1 MLTRLSIRSQVA
13 WLSALL
19 IIITAITLTTS
30 YAFRTAQLT
39 EKQIE
44 RQMRYAQNVLTQYL
58 SSQEQL
64 LVTATRVLTA
74 DFGFKQ
80 AIATR
85 DNNTIESVLLNHGER
100 INADLMMMVDLQG
113 ELISISAKEKVTNKQ
128 VTEKISKLLENANL
142 SQFLVINKRI
152 YQLIVLPVKAP
163 REIGYAIVGFQLSKA
178 SLLNLKNLTSLD
190 ITLVV
195 NEQNIVSSIDELE
208 LENERNDLSV
218 APITTLDLLI
228 SKTNYFNKKIS
239 FDENAGIYALLST
252 SLKEVHEE
260 FNQLISSILFIALLI
275 ILISMF
281 LSRLL
286 SKGISTP
293 LNYLMKLT
301 ARISRGELKI
311 AKNEQ
316 QLPREF
322 NELYYAFSTMGEAIS
337 HREKEIKF
345 QAEHDHLTGLYNR
358 QMLLNI
364 IGERISAKA
373 DLLLASINI
382 KSLNQL
388 NDTLGPENVDAILRT
403 LAERL
408 QTYIAGHHES
418 INIGAAGRVDSD
430 EFVLVLSISDL
441 HKIEPELI
449 NLHDRLTQPYWVD
462 DIKMNLELNIGS
474 VNSIMHGKTPELLL
488 RRVIMAMRAAAKE
501 KKAIRQYVDGEDE
514 AYLQKIQMIE
524 ELRVAIHSEDS
535 PLFLNYQPKL
545 NLSNNKIEKAEALIR
560 WINKAGNFV
569 NPEHFVGLA
578 EKSGL
583 IVSLTHWVIKNVAIQ
598 MEKWNEIGLNIRV
611 SVNLSAQDIQHPE
624 FVDYL
629 LSTIEKYNV
638 SPNQLTLEL
647 TERDLAENEEI
658 VVQRLSHLQ
667 TLGFQISVDDYGIGQ
682 SSLSKLKSLPVDELK
697 IDKCFILSL
706 EACPKDQDIVS
717 STISLGHKL
726 NMQVVAEGVENKES
740 LALLASYGCE
750 YAQGYYISRPV
761 DADAFVE
768 WYNNYEPNY

>member
-1 MLTRLSIRSQVA
+1 MLTKLSIRSQVT

-19 IIITAITLTTS
+19 IVITAITLTTS

-44 RQMRYAQNVLTQYL
+44 RQMRYAQNVLTEYL

-85 DNNTIESVLLNHGER
+85 DKNTIESVLLNHGER
-100 INADLMMMVDLQG
+100 INADLMVMVDLQG
-113 ELISISAKEKVTNKQ
+113 ELISISAKEKVTNSQ
-128 VTEKISKLLENANL
+128 VTEKIKKLISSSNL
-142 SQFLVINKRI
+142 TQLLVLNNRI
-152 YQLIVLPVKAP
+152 YQLIILPVKAP

-195 NEQNIVSSIDELE
+195 NEQNIVSSFSD
-208 LENERNDLSV
+208 LENESNDLSV

-239 FDENAGIYALLST
+239 FDESAGIYALLTT

-311 AKNEQ
+311 EKNEQ
-316 QLPREF
+316 QLPTEF

-358 QMLLNI
+358 QLLLNI
-364 IGERISAKA
+364 IEKRISANA
-373 DLLLASINI
+373 NLLLASINI
-382 KSLNQL
+382 KGFNQI
-388 NDTLGPENVDAILRT
+388 NDTIGPENGDVILKD

-408 QTYIAGHHES
+408 QDYITAHHEK
-418 INIGAAGRVDSD
+418 INIGAAGRIDSD
-430 EFVLVLSISDL
+430 EFILVLA
-441 HKIEPELI
+441 IEDVKEIEAELL
-449 NLHDRLTQPYWVD
+449 NLHDRLTQPYWID

-474 VNSIMHGKTPELLL
+474 VNSIMHGKTPKLLM
-488 RRVIMAMRAAAKE
+488 RRVIMAMRSATKE
-501 KKAIRQYVDGEDE
+501 QKAIRQYIDGEDE

-524 ELRVAIHSEDS
+524 ELRVAIHSEES

-560 WINKAGNFV
+560 WINKAGDFV
-569 NPEHFVGLA
+569 NPEHFVSLA

-598 MEKWNEIGLNIRV
+598 MEKWNEIGLSIRV

-629 LSTIEKYNV
+629 LSTIEEYNV

-647 TERDLAENEEI
+647 TERDLAENEE
-658 VVQRLSHLQ
+658 VVIQRLSHLQ
-667 TLGFQISVDDYGIGQ
+667 SLGFQISVDDYGIGQ

-706 EACPKDQDIVS
+706 EACSKDQDIVS

-750 YAQGYYISRPV
+750 YAQGYYISRPI

-768 WYNNYEPNY
+768 WYKNYEPNY

>member
-1 MLTRLSIRSQVA
+1 MLTKLSIRSQVT

-19 IIITAITLTTS
+19 IVITAITLTTS

-44 RQMRYAQNVLTQYL
+44 RQMRYAQNVLTEYL

-85 DNNTIESVLLNHGER
+85 DKNTIESVLLNHGER
-100 INADLMMMVDLQG
+100 INADLMVMVDLQG
-113 ELISISAKEKVTNKQ
+113 ELISISAKEKVTNSQ
-128 VTEKISKLLENANL
+128 VTEKIKKLISSSNL
-142 SQFLVINKRI
+142 TQLLVLNNRI
-152 YQLIVLPVKAP
+152 YQLIILPVKAP

-195 NEQNIVSSIDELE
+195 NEQNIVSSFSD
-208 LENERNDLSV
+208 LENESNDLSV
-218 APITTLDLLI
+218 APITTLDLLN

-239 FDENAGIYALLST
+239 FDESAGIYALLTT

-311 AKNEQ
+311 EKNEQ
-316 QLPREF
+316 QLPTEF

-358 QMLLNI
+358 QLLLNI
-364 IGERISAKA
+364 IEKRISANA
-373 DLLLASINI
+373 NLLLASINI
-382 KSLNQL
+382 KGFNQI
-388 NDTLGPENVDAILRT
+388 NDTIGPENGDVILKD

-408 QTYIAGHHES
+408 QDYITAHHEK
-418 INIGAAGRVDSD
+418 INIGAAGRIDSD
-430 EFVLVLSISDL
+430 EFILVLA
-441 HKIEPELI
+441 IEDVKEIEAELL
-449 NLHDRLTQPYWVD
+449 NLHDRLTQPYWID

-474 VNSIMHGKTPELLL
+474 VNSIMHGKTPKLLM
-488 RRVIMAMRAAAKE
+488 RRVIMAMRSATKE
-501 KKAIRQYVDGEDE
+501 QKAIRQYIDGEDE

-524 ELRVAIHSEDS
+524 ELRVAIHSEES

-560 WINKAGNFV
+560 WINKAGDFV
-569 NPEHFVGLA
+569 NPEHFVSLA

-598 MEKWNEIGLNIRV
+598 MEKWNEIGLSIRV

-629 LSTIEKYNV
+629 LSTIEEYNV

-647 TERDLAENEEI
+647 TERDLAENEE
-658 VVQRLSHLQ
+658 VVIQRLSHLQ
-667 TLGFQISVDDYGIGQ
+667 SLGFQISVDDYGIGQ

-706 EACPKDQDIVS
+706 EACSKDQDIVS

-750 YAQGYYISRPV
+750 YAQGYYISRPI

-768 WYNNYEPNY
+768 WYKNYEPNY

>member
-19 IIITAITLTTS
+19 IVITAITLTTS

-44 RQMRYAQNVLTQYL
+44 RQMRYAQNVLTEYL

-85 DNNTIESVLLNHGER
+85 DKNTIESVLLNHGER
-100 INADLMMMVDLQG
+100 INADLMVMVDLQG
-113 ELISISAKEKVTNKQ
+113 ELISISAKQKVTNAQ
-128 VTEKISKLLENANL
+128 VTEKVKKLISSSNL
-142 SQFLVINKRI
+142 TQFLVLNNRI
-152 YQLIVLPVKAP
+152 YQLIILPVKAP

-178 SLLNLKNLTSLD
+178 SLVNLKNLTSLD

-195 NEQNIVSSIDELE
+195 KEQNIVSSISD
-208 LENERNDLSV
+208 LENDSNDLSI

-228 SKTNYFNKKIS
+228 SKTNYFNKKVP
-239 FDENAGIYALLST
+239 FDENAGISALLST

-311 AKNEQ
+311 EKNEHR
-316 QLPREF
+316 LPTEF

-364 IGERISAKA
+364 IDKCISANA
-373 DLLLASINI
+373 NLLLASINI
-382 KSLNQL
+382 KGFNQI
-388 NDTLGPENVDAILRT
+388 NDTIGPENGDVILKE
-403 LAERL
+403 LAKRL
-408 QTYIAGHHES
+408 QDSINAHHEN
-418 INIGAAGRVDSD
+418 INLGAAGRIDSD
-430 EFVLVLSISDL
+430 EFILVLAIADL
-441 HKIEPELI
+441 KEIEPELLS
-449 NLHDRLTQPYWVD
+449 LHDRLTQAYWVD
-462 DIKMNLELNIGS
+462 DIKMNLELHIGS
-474 VNSIMHGKTPELLL
+474 VNSIMHGKTPELLM
-488 RRVIMAMRAAAKE
+488 RRVIMAMRSATKE
-501 KKAIRQYVDGEDE
+501 QKAIRQYEDGEDE
-514 AYLQKIQMIE
+514 AYLEKIQMIE
-524 ELRVAIHSEDS
+524 ELRMAIHSENS

-569 NPEHFVGLA
+569 NPEHFVSLA

-583 IVSLTHWVIKNVAIQ
+583 IVSLTHWVIKNVAMQ
-598 MEKWNEIGLNIRV
+598 MEKWNEIGLSIRV

-658 VVQRLSHLQ
+658 VIERLSHLQ

-682 SSLSKLKSLPVDELK
+682 SSLSKLKTLPVDELK

-750 YAQGYYISRPV
+750 YAQGYYISRPI
-761 DADAFVE
+761 DADTFVE
-768 WYNNYEPNY
+768 WYKNYVPNY

>member
-85 DNNTIESVLLNHGER
+85 DKNTIESVLLNHGER

-113 ELISISAKEKVTNKQ
+113 ELISMSAKQTISVEQATS
-128 VTEKISKLLENANL
+128 KIKALLASANL
-142 SQFLVINKRI
+142 TQFLVLNNRI
-152 YQLIVLPVKAP
+152 YQLIILPVKAP
-163 REIGYAIVGFQLSKA
+163 REIGYAIVGFQLSRA
-178 SLLNLKNLTSLD
+178 SLLKLKNLTSLD

-195 NEQNIVSSIDELE
+195 NKQHIASSFDEFE
-208 LENERNDLSV
+208 HTSQDLLV
-218 APITTLDLLI
+218 TPITTLDLLI
-228 SKTNYFNKKIS
+228 NKTDYFNKQVP
-239 FDENAGIYALLST
+239 FDEEAGISAVLST

-260 FNQLISSILFIALLI
+260 FNQLISSILIIALLI

-293 LNYLMKLT
+293 LKYLMKLT
-301 ARISRGELKI
+301 ARIGRGELKI
-311 AKNEQ
+311 EKNEQ
-316 QLPREF
+316 QLPTEF

-337 HREKEIKF
+337 HREKEIKY

-364 IGERISAKA
+364 IDQQLNAKA
-373 DLLLASINI
+373 NLLIASINI
-382 KSLNQL
+382 KSFNQI
-388 NDTLGPENVDAILRT
+388 NDTIGPENGDLILQG
-403 LAERL
+403 LAARL
-408 QTYIAGHHES
+408 QDYIKAHHQS
-418 INIGAAGRVDSD
+418 INVGAAGRIDSD
-430 EFVLVLSISDL
+430 EFILVLAISEL
-441 HKIEPELI
+441 TEIEPELL

-474 VNSIMHGKTPELLL
+474 VNSILHGTSPELLL
-488 RRVIMAMRAAAKE
+488 RRVIMAMRAATKE
-501 KKAIRQYVDGEDE
+501 QKSIRQYVDGEDE

-524 ELRVAIHSEDS
+524 ELRVALHSEDS

-545 NLSNNKIEKAEALIR
+545 NLANNKIEKAEALIR
-560 WINKAGNFV
+560 WINKAGKFV
-569 NPEHFVGLA
+569 NPEHFVSLA

-583 IVSLTHWVIKNVAIQ
+583 IVTLTHWVIKHVAIQ
-598 MEKWNEIGLNIRV
+598 MEQWNKIGLNIRV

-629 LSTIEKYNV
+629 LSTIETYHV
-638 SPNQLTLEL
+638 LPNQLTLEL

-667 TLGFQISVDDYGIGQ
+667 SLGFQISVDDYGIGQ

-761 DADAFVE
+761 DAETFVQ
-768 WYNNYEPNY
+768 WYKDYEPNY

>member
-19 IIITAITLTTS
+19 IVITAITLTTS

-39 EKQIE
+39 EKQID

-58 SSQEQL
+58 ASQEQL

-80 AIATR
+80 AMATR
-85 DNNTIESVLLNHGER
+85 DKNTIDSVLLNHGER

-113 ELISISAKEKVTNKQ
+113 ELISVSTQEKVTNKQ
-128 VTEKISKLLENANL
+128 VTEKIKKLISSANL
-142 SQFLVINKRI
+142 TQFLVINKHI
-152 YQLIVLPVKAP
+152 YQLIILPVKAP
-163 REIGYAIVGFQLSKA
+163 REIGYAIVGFQLTKV
-178 SLLNLKNLTSLD
+178 SLLNLKELTSLD

-195 NEQNIVSSIDELE
+195 NEQNIVSSFNDFER
-208 LENERNDLSV
+208 ENNDLSV
-218 APITTLDLLI
+218 TPITTFDLLFNK
-228 SKTNYFNKKIS
+228 SNYFNKKIP
-239 FDENAGIYALLST
+239 FDEATGISALLST

-260 FNQLISSILFIALLI
+260 FNQLISSILFIALFI

-301 ARISRGELKI
+301 ARISSGELKI
-311 AKNEQ
+311 EKNEQ
-316 QLPREF
+316 KLPTEF
-322 NELYYAFSTMGEAIS
+322 NELYYAFSTMGKAIS

-358 QMLLNI
+358 QMLLKI
-364 IGERISAKA
+364 IDERINDKV
-373 DLLLASINI
+373 DLLLACINI
-382 KSLNQL
+382 KDFNQI
-388 NDTLGPENVDAILRT
+388 NDTIGPENCDEILRS
-403 LAERL
+403 LAKRL
-408 QTYIAGHHES
+408 QGYIVSHNES
-418 INIGAAGRVDSD
+418 NSVGAAARIDSD
-430 EFVLVLSISDL
+430 EFILVLAVSDTN
-441 HKIEPELI
+441 KIEPELI
-449 NLHDRLTQPYWVD
+449 SLHDRLTQPYWVD

-474 VNSIMHGKTPELLL
+474 VNSIKYGQTPELLM
-488 RRVIMAMRAAAKE
+488 RRVIMAMRSAVKE
-501 KKAIRQYVDGEDE
+501 HKAIRQYCDGEDE

-524 ELRVAIHSEDS
+524 ELRVAIHSENS

-560 WINKAGNFV
+560 WINNAGDFV
-569 NPEHFVGLA
+569 NPEHFVSLA

-598 MEKWNEIGLNIRV
+598 MEKWNEIGLSIRV

-629 LSTIEKYNV
+629 LATIDKYNV
-638 SPNQLTLEL
+638 TPSQLTLEL

-667 TLGFQISVDDYGIGQ
+667 SLGFQISVDDYGIGQ
-682 SSLSKLKSLPVDELK
+682 SSLSKLKTLPVDELK

-750 YAQGYYISRPV
+750 YAQGYYISRPI
-761 DADAFVE
+761 DADTFVK
-768 WYNNYEPNY
+768 WYKNYEPTY

>member
-19 IIITAITLTTS
+19 IVITAITLTTS

-44 RQMRYAQNVLTQYL
+44 RQMRYAQNVLTEYL

-85 DNNTIESVLLNHGER
+85 DKNTIESVLLNHGER
-100 INADLMMMVDLQG
+100 INADLMVMVDLQG
-113 ELISISAKEKVTNKQ
+113 ELISISAKQKVTNAQ
-128 VTEKISKLLENANL
+128 VTEKVKKLISSSNL
-142 SQFLVINKRI
+142 TQFLVLNNRI
-152 YQLIVLPVKAP
+152 YQLIILPVKAP

-178 SLLNLKNLTSLD
+178 SLVNLKNLTSLD

-195 NEQNIVSSIDELE
+195 KEQNIVSSISD
-208 LENERNDLSV
+208 LENDSNDLSI

-228 SKTNYFNKKIS
+228 SKTNYFNKKVP
-239 FDENAGIYALLST
+239 FDENAGISALLST

-311 AKNEQ
+311 EKNEHR
-316 QLPREF
+316 LPTEF

-364 IGERISAKA
+364 IDKCISAHA
-373 DLLLASINI
+373 NLLLASINI
-382 KSLNQL
+382 KGFNQI
-388 NDTLGPENVDAILRT
+388 NDTIGPENGDVILKE
-403 LAERL
+403 LAKRL
-408 QTYIAGHHES
+408 QDSINAHHEN
-418 INIGAAGRVDSD
+418 INLGAAGRIDSD
-430 EFVLVLSISDL
+430 EFILVLAIADL
-441 HKIEPELI
+441 KEIEPELLS
-449 NLHDRLTQPYWVD
+449 LHDRLTQAYWVD
-462 DIKMNLELNIGS
+462 DIKMNLELHIGS
-474 VNSIMHGKTPELLL
+474 VNSIMHGKTPELLM
-488 RRVIMAMRAAAKE
+488 RRVIMAMRSATKE
-501 KKAIRQYVDGEDE
+501 QKAIRQYEDGEDE
-514 AYLQKIQMIE
+514 AYLEKIQMIE
-524 ELRVAIHSEDS
+524 ELRMAIHSENS

-569 NPEHFVGLA
+569 NPEHFVSLA

-583 IVSLTHWVIKNVAIQ
+583 IVSLTHWVIKNVAMQ
-598 MEKWNEIGLNIRV
+598 MEKWNEIGLSIRV

-658 VVQRLSHLQ
+658 VIERLSHLQ

-682 SSLSKLKSLPVDELK
+682 SSLSKLKTLPVDELK

-750 YAQGYYISRPV
+750 YAQGYYISRPI
-761 DADAFVE
+761 DADTFVE
-768 WYNNYEPNY
+768 WYKNYVPNY

>member
-19 IIITAITLTTS
+19 IVITAITLTTS

-44 RQMRYAQNVLTQYL
+44 RQMRYAQNVLTEYL

-85 DNNTIESVLLNHGER
+85 DKNTIESVLLNHGER
-100 INADLMMMVDLQG
+100 INADLMVMVDLQG
-113 ELISISAKEKVTNKQ
+113 ELISISAKQKVTNAQ
-128 VTEKISKLLENANL
+128 VTEKVKKLISSSNL
-142 SQFLVINKRI
+142 TQFLVLNNRI
-152 YQLIVLPVKAP
+152 YQLIILPVKAP

-178 SLLNLKNLTSLD
+178 SLVNLKNLTSLD

-195 NEQNIVSSIDELE
+195 REQNIVSSISD
-208 LENERNDLSV
+208 LENDNNDLSI

-228 SKTNYFNKKIS
+228 SKTNYFNKKVP
-239 FDENAGIYALLST
+239 FDENAGISALLST

-311 AKNEQ
+311 EKNEHR
-316 QLPREF
+316 LPTEF

-364 IGERISAKA
+364 IDKCISANA
-373 DLLLASINI
+373 NLLLASINI
-382 KSLNQL
+382 KGFNQI
-388 NDTLGPENVDAILRT
+388 NDTIGPENGDVILKE
-403 LAERL
+403 LAKRL
-408 QTYIAGHHES
+408 QDSINAHHEN
-418 INIGAAGRVDSD
+418 INLGAAGRIDSD
-430 EFVLVLSISDL
+430 EFILVLAIADL
-441 HKIEPELI
+441 KEIEPELLS
-449 NLHDRLTQPYWVD
+449 LHDRLTQAYWVD
-462 DIKMNLELNIGS
+462 DIKMNLELHIGS
-474 VNSIMHGKTPELLL
+474 VNSIMHGKTPELLM
-488 RRVIMAMRAAAKE
+488 RRVIMAMRSATKE
-501 KKAIRQYVDGEDE
+501 QKAIRQYEDGEDE
-514 AYLQKIQMIE
+514 AYLEKIQMIE
-524 ELRVAIHSEDS
+524 ELRMAIHSENS

-569 NPEHFVGLA
+569 NPEHFVSLA

-583 IVSLTHWVIKNVAIQ
+583 IVSLTHWVIKNVAMQ
-598 MEKWNEIGLNIRV
+598 MEKWNEIGLSIRV

-658 VVQRLSHLQ
+658 VIERLSHLQ

-682 SSLSKLKSLPVDELK
+682 SSLSKLKTLPVDELK

-750 YAQGYYISRPV
+750 YAQGYYISRPI
-761 DADAFVE
+761 DADTFVE
-768 WYNNYEPNY
+768 WYKNYVPNY

>member
-1 MLTRLSIRSQVA
+1 MLTKLSIRSQIA

-85 DNNTIESVLLNHGER
+85 DKNTIESVLLNHGER

-113 ELISISAKEKVTNKQ
+113 ELISISVKEKVANEQ
-128 VTEKISKLLENANL
+128 VTEKIKKLLANANL
-142 SQFLVINKRI
+142 SQFLVIDKRI
-152 YQLIVLPVKAP
+152 YQLIILPVKAP

-208 LENERNDLSV
+208 NTNNDLSV
-218 APITTLDLLI
+218 TPITTLDLLI
-228 SKTNYFNKKIS
+228 SKSNYFNKKIP
-239 FDENAGIYALLST
+239 FDADTGIYALLST

-311 AKNEQ
+311 EKNEQ
-316 QLPREF
+316 RLPTEF

-337 HREKEIKF
+337 HREKEIKY

-358 QMLLNI
+358 HMLLNI
-364 IGERISAKA
+364 ISERINSKA
-373 DLLLASINI
+373 ELLLASINI
-382 KSLNQL
+382 KSFNQL

-408 QTYIAGHHES
+408 QTYIAGHHE
-418 INIGAAGRVDSD
+418 NVHIGAAGRVDSD
-430 EFVLVLSISDL
+430 EFVLVLSISEL
-441 HKIEPELI
+441 HEIEPELI
-449 NLHDRLTQPYWVD
+449 SLHDKLTQPYWVD

-488 RRVIMAMRAAAKE
+488 RRVIMAMRAASKE

-598 MEKWNEIGLNIRV
+598 MEKWNEIGVNIRV

-658 VVQRLSHLQ
+658 VVQRLSHLR

-706 EACPKDQDIVS
+706 EACQKDQDIVS

-740 LALLASYGCE
+740 LALLATYGCE
-750 YAQGYYISRPV
+750 YAQGYYISRPI

-768 WYNNYEPNY
+768 WYNNYQPNY